1 MVRVRITLNVI
12 VMERR
17 IYEFRGAQVSFRKE
31 YYCVGGSL
39 AVRMVD
45 ESTNQSCILTVNLC
59 SPLQDGSRLA
69 FLNINN
75 HPDMLDWLCEKGLA
89 EPTHF
94 SSQSGFCTYPLLSF
108 HPELF

>member
-1 MVRVRITLNVI
+1 
-12 VMERR
+12 MERR
-17 IYEFRGAQVSFRKE
+17 IYEFRGAQVCFRKE

-45 ESTNQSCILTVNLC
+45 ESTDQPCILTVNLC

-69 FLNINN
+69 FLDTNN
-75 HPDMLDWLCEKGLA
+75 YPDMLDWLCEKGLA

-94 SSQSGFCTYPLLSF
+94 SSQSGYCTYPFLSF